1 MSASDE
7 ALKVNIYPTGN
18 AFTRNPIFLS
28 VSSYSMATY
37 SIRMNNEEI
46 FKGNGIGE
54 FRVNIAEI
62 VETGIASTPI
72 LPDNTEPLLAVSG
85 LSAKV
90 TIHVVNE
97 GGNQS

>member
-54 FRVNIAEI
+54 F
-62 VETGIASTPI
+62 
-72 LPDNTEPLLAVSG
+72 
-85 LSAKV
+85 
-90 TIHVVNE
+90 
-97 GGNQS
+97 